1 MPIDIL
7 LVEDNEGDVRLL
19 REVLLEANKNV
30 RLHVVPDGRE
40 ALAFL
45 KYQGSYINVPRP
57 DLILLDLNL
66 PNVDGREVL
75 ARVRAD
81 PWLKTIPIIVLS
93 SSQEEFDIA
102 QSYKLLAN
110 CYLTKPEQLNEF
122 EKLVTRLNDFWLAT
136 VRFPKKEEP

>member
-19 REVLLEANKNV
+19 REVLLDANKNV

-40 ALAFL
+40 ARAFL
-45 KYQGSYINVPRP
+45 NYQGSYVNVPRP

-75 ARVRAD
+75 ARVRGD

-122 EKLVTRLNDFWLAT
+122 ERLVTRLNDFWLAT
-136 VRFPKKEEP
+136 VRLPKKEKL